1 MSYEVNGETITETV
15 AGPLEGNSSI
25 SYSFNQTLDLSAF
38 GVYEIS
44 VSVNIE
50 NDADSNNDSLTI
62 TVNNSNCSPTADTS
76 YGDGFQ
82 LFEVGDISNT
92 SAGEG
97 YADFTNLSTD
107 LEQGSSHNLTVT
119 TGYGNQYIRV
129 WIDFNDD
136 YTFSLDELVVDNFVI
151 ASGAASGSYTENM
164 DLVVPANA
172 ALGPH
177 IMRAK
182 SNWNAPVPDDA
193 CEETQYGET
202 EDYMAN
208 IVESLGTDNIQIE
221 NISIYPNPINN
232 LLNVNVG
239 SNSGLNYSI
248 FNITGQII
256 FKGKFTSSNNR
267 VDFSDL
273 SKGVY
278 FLQLIDKQLNKQ
290 NTYKLIK
297 K

>member
-1 MSYEVNGETITETV
+1 VILVIHLPEK
-15 AGPLEGNSSI
+15 
-25 SYSFNQTLDLSAF
+25 D
-38 GVYEIS
+38 
-44 VSVNIE
+44 
-50 NDADSNNDSLTI
+50 
-62 TVNNSNCSPTADTS
+62 
-76 YGDGFQ
+76 
-82 LFEVGDISNT
+82 
-92 SAGEG
+92 
-97 YADFTNLSTD
+97 TD

-221 NISIYPNPINN
+221 NISIYPNPTSDMISIKGVENIKSIK
-232 LLNVNVG
+232 V
-239 SNSGLNYSI
+239 YSI
-248 FNITGQII
+248 LGGLEKEVFNTNQVDISELSSGIHLIKIDNGTIYSKKII
-256 FKGKFTSSNNR
+256 F
-267 VDFSDL
+267 
-273 SKGVY
+273 
-278 FLQLIDKQLNKQ
+278 
-290 NTYKLIK
+290 
-297 K
+297 